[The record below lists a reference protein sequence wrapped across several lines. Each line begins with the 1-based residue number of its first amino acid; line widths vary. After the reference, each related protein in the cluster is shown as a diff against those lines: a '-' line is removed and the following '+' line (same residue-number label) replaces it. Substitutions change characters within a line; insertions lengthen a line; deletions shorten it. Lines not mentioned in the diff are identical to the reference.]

1 MTQTDESVPVT
12 LQLPKLLYQQA
23 SETADGEHRE
33 VEDFLCQLVVQ
44 ALQNYDAYKL
54 WESVSEQYRERLTQ
68 ENRLN
73 QSPDEVLSE
82 LSQVREEIAH
92 ELYPG

>member
-1 MTQTDESVPVT
+1 MIIRYIDI
-12 LQLPKLLYQQA
+12 
-23 SETADGEHRE
+23 
-33 VEDFLCQLVVQ
+33 

-54 WESVSEQYRERLTQ
+54 WESVSEQYRERLAQ

-73 QSPDEVLSE
+73 QSPDEVLGE

>member
-23 SETADGEHRE
+23 SETADGEHCQ
-33 VEDFLCQLVVQ
+33 VEDFLSQLVVQ

-54 WESVSEQYRERLTQ
+54 WESVSEQYRERLAK
-68 ENRLN
+68 EDRLN
-73 QSPDEVLSE
+73 QPPDEVLSE
-82 LSQVREEIAH
+82 LSKVREEIAH